1 MGFGDDINP
10 IVKEIE
16 PNLFCAVRCN
26 GMGVA
31 MGSLVGEEVAELA
44 ALIVC
49 GKQSGLN
56 VKF

>member
-1 MGFGDDINP
+1 MGFGNENSP

-31 MGSLVGEEVAELA
+31 MGSLVGEEVAKLA
-44 ALIVC
+44 L
-49 GKQSGLN
+49 
-56 VKF
+56 